1 LSNTIV
7 IQWNIIFLKNTL
19 SLLSHFPTP
28 YSSPHGSR
36 QLSLSLSLSLSLT
49 IKIRGLNKLNTKSM
63 KSTNTESTK
72 SSTQKHWETDTT
84 EERD

>member
-1 LSNTIV
+1 MEYYI
-7 IQWNIIFLKNTL
+7 LKKHTL
-19 SLLSHFPTP
+19 SPLTFPNSLFFPSRLTP
-28 YSSPHGSR
+28 A
-36 QLSLSLSLSLSLT
+36 LSLSLSLSLSLT